1 MKKIGFIL
9 GLLNTVAIAA
19 VLGLFVY
26 TKLLFKRPPITE
38 SKERAK
44 ITKKAEAPVAVDRTK
59 TVMVPLDPVTVNLD
73 TYTGADGKPKTHIVS
88 MNLALEIVNEKARE
102 KVDSSKP
109 AILDRIIQNLGKR
122 KFEELNQVQGRYVF
136 KSQVIDDAN
145 EYLKAPVVVEVFMT
159 DFLLQ

>member
-1 MKKIGFIL
+1 
-9 GLLNTVAIAA
+9 
-19 VLGLFVY
+19 
-26 TKLLFKRPPITE
+26 
-38 SKERAK
+38 
-44 ITKKAEAPVAVDRTK
+44 
-59 TVMVPLDPVTVNLD
+59 VNLD
-73 TYTGADGKPKTHIVS
+73 SYTGADGKPKTHIVS